1 MNGKKI
7 KLNDYKFTYGQETIS
22 LNVYSAFKDTKT
34 SNKYVIYSYE
44 NNNNKLFYG
53 TYFERNKEAVIMTS
67 KDSPKEIVEDFITS
81 LLENKENKRFET
93 ISLENIESVEVIDE
107 YSADFEVDL
116 NKLYDLTM
124 PKPVIQTKEEP
135 KKKKPISIAAVFF
148 FLFILVVIAFFFV
161 NPEVI
166 MGKNK
171 EYKCTK
177 TYFHECLPAS
187 VNEEISLVF
196 NGRGKIISIDIIS
209 DYVFSDTV
217 YYQEFKDK
225 SYFYKYIEEGD
236 TYKFEDST
244 YTYRLF
250 SKVNTTEDFFLP
262 TDEDGLTSYYEGN
275 NYTCKVVETNE

>member
-7 KLNDYKFTYGQETIS
+7 KLNDYKFTYGQETIN
-22 LNVYSAFKDTKT
+22 LNIYSAFKDTKT

-53 TYFERNKEAVIMTS
+53 TYFERNNEAVIMTS

-177 TYFHECLPAS
+177 TYFHESLPAS

>member
-7 KLNDYKFTYGQETIS
+7 KLNDYKFTYGQETIN
-22 LNVYSAFKDTKT
+22 LNIYSAFKDTKT
-34 SNKYVIYSYE
+34 NNKYVIYSYE
-44 NNNNKLFYG
+44 KNNNKLFYG
-53 TYFERNKEAVIMTS
+53 TYFERNNEAVIMTS
-67 KDSPKEIVEDFITS
+67 KDSPKDIVKDFITS
-81 LLENKENKRFET
+81 LLENKENKRFEI
-93 ISLENIESVEVIDE
+93 ISLENIDSVEVIDE

-177 TYFHECLPAS
+177 TYFHESLPAS

>member
-81 LLENKENKRFET
+81 LLESKENKRFEI

-107 YSADFEVDL
+107 YSVDFEVDL

-124 PKPVIQTKEEP
+124 PKPVIQTEEEP

-148 FLFILVVIAFFFV
+148 SLFIIVVVVFFFV

-177 TYFHECLPAS
+177 TYFHTSLPAS
-187 VNEEISLVF
+187 VNEEMSLVF

-209 DYVFSDTV
+209 DYVFSDTA
-217 YYQEFKDK
+217 YYKEFKDK
-225 SYFYKYIEEGD
+225 SYFYKYIDEGD

-275 NYTCKVVETNE
+275 NYKCKVVETNE

>member
-81 LLENKENKRFET
+81 LLESKENKRFEI

-107 YSADFEVDL
+107 CSADFEVDL

-124 PKPVIQTKEEP
+124 PKPVIQTEEEP

-148 FLFILVVIAFFFV
+148 SLFIIVVVAFFFV
-161 NPEVI
+161 TPEVI
-166 MGKNK
+166 MGKSK

-177 TYFHECLPAS
+177 TYSHKSLPAS
-187 VNEEISLVF
+187 VNEEISLIF

-209 DYVFSDTV
+209 DYVFSDTA
-217 YYQEFKDK
+217 YYKEFKDK
-225 SYFYKYIEEGD
+225 SYFYKYIDEGD

-275 NYTCKVVETNE
+275 NYKCKVVETNE

>member
-22 LNVYSAFKDTKT
+22 LNVYSAFKDIKT

-44 NNNNKLFYG
+44 NNNKLFYG

-81 LLENKENKRFET
+81 LLESKENKRFEI
-93 ISLENIESVEVIDE
+93 ISLENIESVQVIDE

-124 PKPVIQTKEEP
+124 PKPIIQREEKP
-135 KKKKPISIAAVFF
+135 RNKKQISIATIFF
-148 FLFILVVIAFFFV
+148 CIFILVVIAFFFV

-177 TYFHECLPAS
+177 TYFHTSLPAS
-187 VNEEISLVF
+187 VNEEMSLVF
-196 NGRGKIISIDIIS
+196 NGKGKIISIDIIS
-209 DYVFSDTV
+209 DYVFSDTD
-217 YYQEFKDK
+217 YYQDFKEK

-250 SKVNTTEDFFLP
+250 SKVNTTEAFFLP
-262 TDEDGLTSYYEGN
+262 TEEEELISHYQEKK
-275 NYTCKVVETNE
+275 YTCKVVETNE